1 MPGCIGVPA
10 HSNALCYRKACTAAH
25 CEHAVPV
32 TSKSPIIVLRVFETP
47 PLQILHDPNVARGFH
62 LMQHFSIISDRSQAE
77 HTGVILST
85 FSTQTRRFA
94 AMLHPSMLCACSWQV
109 SFASCLNISRRVCG
123 SRSLIVLCFKS
134 MCGCNGKHSHLQ
146 CFLQFICIKPS
157 PTHCSP
163 SLHQED
169 RRELNSEQTLTNVLI
184 LRNFKVCA
192 LECIE
197 ALSV

>member
-146 CFLQFICIKPS
+146 CLFSSFVLSHLQ
-157 PTHCSP
+157 
-163 SLHQED
+163 
-169 RRELNSEQTLTNVLI
+169 LTARQVYTRTAEN
-184 LRNFKVCA
+184 
-192 LECIE
+192 
-197 ALSV
+197 